1 MKMKTPLRSLALM
14 AMIAALYAVAA
25 LALQPFSFGPLQFRA
40 SEALTLL
47 PILLPESV
55 VGVSLG
61 CFLANLASPF
71 GAWDWVLGTLAT
83 ILAALCSRYFR
94 KHFWLAAAMPVLF
107 NGIIVAGY
115 IAYLNDLPYW
125 STALYIAVSE
135 AVVVLLLGVPL
146 IKAIQRYLETRTH

>member
-1 MKMKTPLRSLALM
+1 MKTSLRSIALT
-14 AMIAALYAVAA
+14 AMIAAMYAVAA
-25 LALQPFSFGPLQFRA
+25 LALQPLTFGPLQFRA

-47 PILLPESV
+47 PILLPE
-55 VGVSLG
+55 GVAGVTLG

-83 ILAALCSRYFR
+83 LLAALCTRHFR

-107 NGIIVAGY
+107 NGLIVAGY

-125 STALYIAVSE
+125 STSLYIALSE
-135 AVVVLLLGVPL
+135 AGVVLLLGLPL
-146 IKAIQRYLETRTH
+146 IKAIQRYLEKRSH